1 MKLQVILASASPR
14 RKTIFK
20 DLNIDAEIILPNV
33 NEDIDKEGVPPEI
46 FTQELALLKGSAA
59 AKQVVR
65 KENTVYL
72 VVSADT
78 VVVLDGEIIG
88 KPESREH
95 AKQMLQKFS
104 GRTHEVV
111 TGICLW
117 KLDGKDDRCA
127 CAFCKTKVT
136 FKPLTESETE
146 AYLDSGEYKDKAG
159 AYGIQEKG
167 GAFVEKIEGDYFNV
181 VGFPTEKFFETVNNE
196 FSPELY
202 TEGGIIKINN
212 AKYLNSEERT

>member
-14 RKTIFK
+14 RRAIFK
-20 DLNIDAEIILPNV
+20 NLNIDAEIIVPDVDEN
-33 NEDIDKEGVPPEI
+33 IDKEGIPPEI

-59 AKQVVR
+59 AREVIR
-65 KENTVYL
+65 KDNTVYL

-78 VVVLDGEIIG
+78 VVVFEGEIIG
-88 KPESREH
+88 KPKSREN
-95 AKQMLQKFS
+95 AKKMLLRFS
-104 GRTHEVV
+104 GKTHEVV

-127 CAFCKTKVT
+127 CTFCKTKVT
-136 FKPLTESETE
+136 FKPLSESEIET
-146 AYLDSGEYKDKAG
+146 YLDSGEYKDKAG

-167 GAFVEKIEGDYFNV
+167 GAFVEKTDGDYFNV

-196 FSPELY
+196 FSPEIY
-202 TEGGIIKINN
+202 VEGGMIKINN
-212 AKYLNSEERT
+212 EYYPESEERT